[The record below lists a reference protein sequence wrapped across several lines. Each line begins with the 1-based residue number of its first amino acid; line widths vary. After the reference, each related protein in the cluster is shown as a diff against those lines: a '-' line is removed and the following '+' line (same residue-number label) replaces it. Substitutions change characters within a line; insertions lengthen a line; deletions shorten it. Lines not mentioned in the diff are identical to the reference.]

1 MAILAN
7 RVKIKN
13 NLIELSKF
21 TIFSIRRFFTFILIL
36 ISCYL
41 LYFSAPYVSKT
52 LLEVSG
58 RVLSAG
64 SLIVQ
69 GAVQTSQKISGRLAY
84 FKNLEA
90 ENMRLKLELASLEAI
105 KQQKAEEHLENIG
118 LKKLLNV
125 VKEIKHSL
133 VTAKIIGASLTPFVN
148 SITIQSGQ
156 NDGINNNDIVR
167 GKNGLIGR
175 VIEVSDNYSTVM
187 LVNDHNS
194 RIPVITGDSKNRGIL
209 ARQGDQLK
217 VIYLQENHNVQEGEK
232 VYTSGDGR
240 IYPKGIAVAT
250 ITAIEA
256 DAAIAENIEN
266 ISDLDFVVV
275 ESRVRDLPKT
285 HK

>member
-36 ISCYL
+36 ASCYL
-41 LYFSAPYVSKT
+41 LYFSSPYVGKT
-52 LLEVSG
+52 LLEMSG

-64 SLIVQ
+64 SLIAQ

-90 ENMRLKLELASLEAI
+90 ENMRLKLELASLEAV

-125 VKEIKHSL
+125 AKEIKHNL
-133 VTAKIIGASLTPFVN
+133 VTAKIIGASLTPFAS
-148 SITIQSGQ
+148 SITIQAGQ
-156 NDGINNNDIVR
+156 NDGVNVNDIVR
-167 GKNGLIGR
+167 GKAGLVGR
-175 VIEVSDNYSTVM
+175 VTEASDNYSTVM

-209 ARQGDQLK
+209 ARQGDQMK
-217 VIYLQENHNVQEGEK
+217 IIYLQENHDVQEGEK
-232 VYTSGDGR
+232 IYTSGDGR

-250 ITAIEA
+250 ISSVES

-285 HK
+285 RK

>member
-21 TIFSIRRFFTFILIL
+21 TIFSIRRFFTFILLL
-36 ISCYL
+36 ITCYL
-41 LYFSAPYVSKT
+41 LYFSSPYIARS

-64 SLIVQ
+64 SLIIQ
-69 GAVQTSQKISGRLAY
+69 GVAQTSQKISGRLAY

-90 ENMRLKLELASLEAI
+90 ENMHLKLELASLEVI
-105 KQQKAEEHLENIG
+105 KQQKAEESLENIG

-125 VKEIKHSL
+125 AKEIKRNL
-133 VTAKIIGASLTPFVN
+133 VTAKIIGASLTPFA
-148 SITIQSGQ
+148 SFITIQAGQ
-156 NDGINNNDIVR
+156 NDGINENDIVR
-167 GKNGLIGR
+167 GKVGLIGR
-175 VIEVSDNYSTVM
+175 VTEVSDNYSTVM

-194 RIPVITGDSKNRGIL
+194 RIPVVTGDSKSRGIL

-217 VIYLQENHNVQEGEK
+217 VIYLQENHSVQEGEK

-240 IYPKGIAVAT
+240 IYPKGIEVAI
-250 ITAIEA
+250 ITGIEGDEVIA
-256 DAAIAENIEN
+256 DNVEN

-275 ESRVRDLPKT
+275 ESRVRDL
-285 HK
+285 

>member
-1 MAILAN
+1 VAILAN

-21 TIFSIRRFFTFILIL
+21 TIFSVRRFFTFILIL

-41 LYFSAPYVSKT
+41 LYFSVPYVGKA

-69 GAVQTSQKISGRLAY
+69 GAVQTSQKISGRIAY

-105 KQQKAEEHLENIG
+105 KQQKAEEHLENIA

-133 VTAKIIGASLTPFVN
+133 VTAKIIGASLTPFAN
-148 SITIQSGQ
+148 SITIQAGQ
-156 NDGINNNDIVR
+156 NDGINENDIVR
-167 GKNGLIGR
+167 GKNGLVGR

-194 RIPVITGDSKNRGIL
+194 RIPVVTGDSKNRGIL

-217 VIYLQENHNVQEGEK
+217 IIYLQENHNVREGEK

-240 IYPKGIAVAT
+240 IYPKGIEVAT
-250 ITAIEA
+250 ISSVES
-256 DAAIAENIEN
+256 DAAIVENIESIN
-266 ISDLDFVVV
+266 DLDFVVV
-275 ESRVRDLPKT
+275 ESRVRDL
-285 HK
+285 